1 VEIKTISF
9 DKSNYTSVDD
19 KDAVTLSTQLNIPGD
34 DVYIDSKIYTAKI
47 IGIKYENES
56 SYTAI
61 SGTGV
66 EGDAFGEYE
75 VLKLHTDYNTST
87 ITVNDTPDITT
98 VSITSTDVNED
109 SKEAVFTVQLSNA
122 PDASWT
128 GTTTA
133 QVEVDGTTH
142 DVTIDATGK
151 GTLTIAVDNPDA
163 YIDPYDI
170 TATVTGITGGNYEEV
185 SVAGATVTETIE
197 DTPDIVNITT
207 TAEANGSDITFH
219 IDLTPQNSGLSMD
232 GGVYN
237 PVKMKLVD
245 ASGAD
250 ILDTDGNVIEV
261 EIPASKTSED
271 FTFDNLVPGDYTGV
285 KFTPTSGVK
294 INPNDLEDSS
304 SVVFEFS
311 VVPPL
316 SVACLDVQE
325 DLDICDDS
333 NLFVNE
339 EKFNLHVSDKR
350 ADYKSQ
356 LLTLEGKYGVVDINT
371 ANGDYKYTLVND
383 TEKYTKL
390 KAKEDKTAE
399 DDKYIAKYDLVQG
412 LREDQTE
419 TEEFEVGVGNN
430 RGFVANKM
438 VIVKVHGHNDIP
450 VANNDDGGVIKED
463 DAPKVVN
470 VLANDT
476 DIDTKRPENY
486 IFTLDSVEPTKKGY
500 VHIVDNK
507 LVFDPNGEFDYL
519 NEGQSDEFSVKYS
532 MSDEQGATSSA
543 YVNFSVKG
551 TGAKPCPLEVV
562 DDCLFIDQNKTVTID
577 VLANDKGTGLKIVD
591 VSELDGGEVQ
601 IVDGKLKVKYTA
613 PSVTGEDVLMSD
625 EDTGFM
631 INTSKPFLGTDTFTY
646 TVEDSAGER
655 ATATVSPHIKS
666 ISENRD
672 DFKGTSGSDFVIAG
686 KGNDYLSGGKGNDYY
701 YFSKGDGADTVMDS
715 SGDDDRIIFTP
726 DNDKKIQ
733 DTLKFTLESDGDLV
747 IGYGDSDTITVK
759 YAEEN
764 GHKRDA
770 VGVERIVKDGETYLS
785 ENDIDKIIQTLSS
798 SRGSEMDIST
808 MNEQNKD
815 NAIGQIVWHQG

>member
-1 VEIKTISF
+1 MTTGFSGICSVRASF
-9 DKSNYTSVDD
+9 TMK
-19 KDAVTLSTQLNIPGD
+19 
-34 DVYIDSKIYTAKI
+34 
-47 IGIKYENES
+47 
-56 SYTAI
+56 
-61 SGTGV
+61 
-66 EGDAFGEYE
+66 
-75 VLKLHTDYNTST
+75 
-87 ITVNDTPDITT
+87 
-98 VSITSTDVNED
+98 
-109 SKEAVFTVQLSNA
+109 LSN
-122 PDASWT
+122 W
-128 GTTTA
+128 
-133 QVEVDGTTH
+133 
-142 DVTIDATGK
+142 
-151 GTLTIAVDNPDA
+151 
-163 YIDPYDI
+163 
-170 TATVTGITGGNYEEV
+170 
-185 SVAGATVTETIE
+185 
-197 DTPDIVNITT
+197 
-207 TAEANGSDITFH
+207 
-219 IDLTPQNSGLSMD
+219 
-232 GGVYN
+232 
-237 PVKMKLVD
+237 
-245 ASGAD
+245 
-250 ILDTDGNVIEV
+250 
-261 EIPASKTSED
+261 
-271 FTFDNLVPGDYTGV
+271 PG
-285 KFTPTSGVK
+285 
-294 INPNDLEDSS
+294 
-304 SVVFEFS
+304 
-311 VVPPL
+311 
-316 SVACLDVQE
+316 
-325 DLDICDDS
+325 
-333 NLFVNE
+333 
-339 EKFNLHVSDKR
+339 
-350 ADYKSQ
+350 
-356 LLTLEGKYGVVDINT
+356 
-371 ANGDYKYTLVND
+371 
-383 TEKYTKL
+383 
-390 KAKEDKTAE
+390 
-399 DDKYIAKYDLVQG
+399 
-412 LREDQTE
+412 DQTE

-476 DIDTKRPENY
+476 DIDTKRPDDY

-613 PSVTGEDVLMSD
+613 PSVRGEDVLMSD

-686 KGNDYLSGGKGNDYY
+686 KGNDYLAGGKGNDYY

-815 NAIGQIVWHQG
+815 NSIGQIVWHQG